1 MSRLYF
7 SPSARED
14 LNRILDHIAQDD
26 PSAAI
31 NFVKK
36 IKDVCIRIARF
47 PEIGALRDD
56 LAPELRCF
64 PVKTYIIFYRAGEK
78 RVDIVRV
85 LHGSRDYSTLL
96 K

>member
-14 LNRILDHIAQDD
+14 LNQILDHIAQDN
-26 PSAAI
+26 PSAAA

-47 PEIGALRDD
+47 PEIGSLRDD
-56 LAPELRCF
+56 LAPGLRCF
-64 PVKTYIIFYRAGEK
+64 PVKTYIIFYLASE
-78 RVDIVRV
+78 
-85 LHGSRDYSTLL
+85 
-96 K
+96 